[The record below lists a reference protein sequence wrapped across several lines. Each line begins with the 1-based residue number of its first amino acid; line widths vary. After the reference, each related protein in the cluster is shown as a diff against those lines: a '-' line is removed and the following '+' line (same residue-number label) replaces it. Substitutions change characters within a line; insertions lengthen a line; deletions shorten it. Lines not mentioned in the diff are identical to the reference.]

1 MQLSFPT
8 VIATLAA
15 VFAVATPAAAQAC
28 AEANRFGVVTISP
41 STTLSP
47 GETFTVAANFSCAVQ
62 FGINP
67 EFTDYYIEVPVGNNG
82 FEPPILLARRTL
94 NPSSA
99 TPLLD
104 SFTTQLPFALYF
116 NSSYVIVLDTTY
128 PVNGSNGS
136 PPYSVVGSVD
146 NPITIL

>member
-1 MQLSFPT
+1 MQLSFST

-28 AEANRFGVVTISP
+28 AEADRFGDVTVSP
-41 STTLSP
+41 TTLSP
-47 GETFTVAANFSCAVQ
+47 GETFTVTANFSCAAQ
-62 FGINP
+62 FGVNP
-67 EFTDYYIEVPVGNNG
+67 EYTDYYIEVPVNNNG

-104 SFTTQLPFALYF
+104 SFTTQLPYANYF
-116 NSSYVIVLDTTY
+116 NASYVVILDTTY
-128 PVNGSNGS
+128 PVNGTNGS
-136 PPYSVVGSVD
+136 PYSVVGSVEI
-146 NPITIL
+146 PISIL

>member
-41 STTLSP
+41 TTLSP

-62 FGINP
+62 FGVKP

-116 NSSYVIVLDTTY
+116 NASYVVTLDTTY

-136 PPYSVVGSVD
+136 PYSVVGSAD
-146 NPITIL
+146 FPINIL